1 MRSSPMFLR
10 RRLRAGSGS
19 EGEEENG
26 TVLTSADPAAC
37 TAWCLARTRE
47 LGFAAAGVCD
57 ASPSKRSGELR
68 AWLDGG
74 RHGPMDW
81 MQAHIDVRVDP
92 ARIVPGTQSVLI
104 AAARYHDGR
113 PDARSASADVGSA
126 AALGRVARYA
136 RGADY
141 HRVMKRR
148 LRTLQRELEAAL
160 PGTRGKVCCDIEP
173 VPERELAE
181 RAGIGRIGKNTL
193 LIADG
198 LGSWTVLASYFTT
211 ARLQPTVREDATD
224 PCGTCTRCIDA
235 CPTAAISP
243 WSVDASRCITTVT
256 IEQRS
261 LPESEVASKVG
272 DWLFGCDI
280 CQEVCPHNQPTRHS
294 RRMGVDQAWD
304 GRSAAF
310 SLRDVLQWNQISRR
324 AAMGASALTRV
335 HAPQARRNA
344 VWCALDVLRQNPKHP
359 LRRDLESIAADEG
372 DDPQVRHA
380 AKTVLEMTR

>member
-1 MRSSPMFLR
+1 MPAS
-10 RRLRAGSGS
+10 
-19 EGEEENG
+19 
-26 TVLTSADPAAC
+26 TDPVAC
-37 TAWCLARTRE
+37 TAWCLARARE

-81 MQAHIDVRVDP
+81 MRAHVDVRVDP
-92 ARIVPGTQSVLI
+92 ARIVPGTQSVLV

-113 PDARSASADVGSA
+113 PDTRSTEEDVGGTA
-126 AALGRVARYA
+126 VLGRVARYA
-136 RGADY
+136 RGPDY

-211 ARLQPTVREDATD
+211 ARLQPTPRADDND

-235 CPTAAISP
+235 CPTGAISP

-261 LPESEVASKVG
+261 LPEPQVASKVG

-294 RRMGVDQAWD
+294 RRQGVDQAWD

-310 SLRDVLQWNQISRR
+310 PLRDVLQWNQISRR

-344 VWCALDVLRQNPKHP
+344 VWCALGVLRKNPRHP
-359 LRRDLESIAADEG
+359 IRSDLQAIAADGE
-372 DDPQVRHA
+372 DDPQVRQA
-380 AKTVLEMTR
+380 AKTVLEMIR

>member
-1 MRSSPMFLR
+1 VAAS
-10 RRLRAGSGS
+10 
-19 EGEEENG
+19 
-26 TVLTSADPAAC
+26 TDPAAC

-68 AWLDGG
+68 AWLNGG
-74 RHGPMDW
+74 RHGPMNW
-81 MQAHIDVRVDP
+81 MQAHVDVRIDP
-92 ARIVPGTQSVLI
+92 ARIVPGTQSVLV

-113 PDARSASADVGSA
+113 PDARCTDEIVGGTA
-126 AALGRVARYA
+126 ARGRVARYA
-136 RGADY
+136 RGPDY

-160 PGTRGKVCCDIEP
+160 PGTQGKVCCDIEP

-181 RAGIGRIGKNTL
+181 RAGLGRIGKNTL

-211 ARLQPTVREDATD
+211 ARLQPTPRADDGD

-235 CPTAAISP
+235 CPTGAISP

-261 LPESEVASKVG
+261 LPEPHVASKVG

-310 SLRDVLQWNQISRR
+310 ALRDVLQWNQISRR

-344 VWCALDVLRQNPKHP
+344 VWCALDVLRQNPQHP
-359 LRRDLESIAADEG
+359 LRQDLESITADEG

-380 AKTVLEMTR
+380 AKTVLEMIR